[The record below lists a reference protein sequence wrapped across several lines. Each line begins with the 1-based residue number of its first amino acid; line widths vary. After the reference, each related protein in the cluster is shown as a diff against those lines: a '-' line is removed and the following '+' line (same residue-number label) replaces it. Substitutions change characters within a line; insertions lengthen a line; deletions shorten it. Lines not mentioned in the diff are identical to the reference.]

1 MKKNLCFDLDGVICT
16 TKGNNYIQAKP
27 KKKVINFINKLSK
40 KYYIIIFTARYMGR
54 NNDNVKLA
62 KKQGYELTYKQL
74 VQWNLK
80 FDKLLMG
87 KPSYDFIIDDK
98 GYGFKK
104 NWYQNFKL
112 KD

>member
-1 MKKNLCFDLDGVICT
+1 MPAPPDQLKLFFKSAFIPPLNNP
-16 TKGNNYIQAKP
+16 KGKLY
-27 KKKVINFINKLSK
+27 KLSK

>member
-1 MKKNLCFDLDGVICT
+1 MKKKLCFDLDGVICT

-54 NNDNVKLA
+54 NN
-62 KKQGYELTYKQL
+62 ELTYKQL